1 MKATETRTPTA
12 TTNGNQGGAR
22 ALAVEVKKASRGMS
36 RVERW
41 HKFAEERIARLQNGD
56 FPGLAMLRECAAIEG
71 VTPAEMIV
79 DRLVRERCG
88 GAVVEERPA
97 DYFSPEFNAY
107 TDTEYECGTVRARN
121 NHERSV
127 VADMVHNFMDAGCLP
142 VDLMKKHGLCF
153 VRHFYRKGDRGLYPA
168 YIRMVSAAL
177 ERLRETSEA

>member
-22 ALAVEVKKASRGMS
+22 ALAVKVKKSSRGLS

-41 HKFAEERIARLQNGD
+41 HKFAEERIAQLQD
-56 FPGLAMLRECAAIEG
+56 LDHPGLAMLRECAALEG

-79 DRLVRERCG
+79 DRLARERCG
-88 GAVVEERPA
+88 GAVVEERPKH
-97 DYFSPEFNAY
+97 YFTPEDNAY
-107 TDTEYECGTVRARN
+107 TDTEYERATARARN

-127 VADMVHNFMDAGCLP
+127 VAGMVHNFTDAGCLP
-142 VDLMKKHGLCF
+142 IDLIKRHGLCF

-168 YIRMVSAAL
+168 YISTRIQFAFMHAAS
-177 ERLRETSEA
+177 R